1 MADQHTV
8 KRFDEELNN
17 LQSLVL
23 KMGGLVQEQIEG
35 AIKALDD
42 EDLDAARRI
51 ASRDQLVNRYN
62 VQVDE
67 ESVKLLAR
75 RQPMG
80 SDLRLIVAL
89 EKAVT
94 DLERIGDEAAKIAQ
108 MVLRIY
114 DSDGNAPNHG
124 LLRDVPPMAQLAL
137 RLLTGALDSLARM
150 DTAKAMEVAR
160 RDADL
165 DEAFGAA
172 IRHLSTYV
180 MEDPRNMGHAINTV
194 LILKALERMGDH
206 SKNIAEYVVY
216 YVKGK
221 DIRRVEGKDVTDLE
235 VSSA

>member
-1 MADQHTV
+1 MVEQHTV
-8 KRFDEELNN
+8 KRFDEELND

-23 KMGGLVQEQIEG
+23 KMGGLVQEQIE
-35 AIKALDD
+35 AAVKALDD

-51 ASRDQLVNRYN
+51 AARDQLVNRYN

-67 ESVKLLAR
+67 ASVNLLAR

-80 SDLRLIVAL
+80 SDLRFIVAL

-114 DSDGNAPNHG
+114 GGDSSAPNHG
-124 LLRDVPPMAQLAL
+124 LLRDVPAMAELAL
-137 RLLTGALDSLARM
+137 RLLTGALDSMARM
-150 DTAKAMEVAR
+150 DPDKALEVAR
-160 RDADL
+160 RDVDL

-180 MEDPRNMGHAINTV
+180 MEDPRNMGHAINAV
-194 LILKALERMGDH
+194 FILKALERMGDH
-206 SKNIAEYVVY
+206 AKNIAEYVVY

-221 DIRRVEGKDVTDLE
+221 GIRSIEGKEVMDVE
-235 VSSA
+235 VTSV

>member
-1 MADQHTV
+1 MVEQHTV
-8 KRFDEELNN
+8 KRFDEELKG

-42 EDLDAARRI
+42 EDLDGARRI
-51 ASRDQLVNRYN
+51 AERDQLVNRYN
-62 VQVDE
+62 VEVDE
-67 ESVKLLAR
+67 ASVNLLAR

-80 SDLRLIVAL
+80 SDLRLIVSL
-89 EKAVT
+89 EKTVT

-124 LLRDVPPMAQLAL
+124 LLRDVPAMAQLAL

-150 DTAKAMEVAR
+150 DTDKALEVAR

-216 YVKGK
+216 YVMGK
-221 DIRRVEGKDVTDLE
+221 DIRSVEGKEVTDLE

>member
-1 MADQHTV
+1 MVEQHTV
-8 KRFDEELNN
+8 KRFDAELNN
-17 LQSLVL
+17 LRSLVL

-35 AIKALDD
+35 AMKALDD
-42 EDLDAARRI
+42 EDLDAARHI
-51 ASRDQLVNRYN
+51 ALRDQLVNRYN

-67 ESVKLLAR
+67 DSINLLAR

-89 EKAVT
+89 EKTVA

-114 DSDGNAPNHG
+114 DSGGTAPNHG
-124 LLRDVPPMAQLAL
+124 LLRDVPAMAELAL
-137 RLLTGALDSLARM
+137 RLLTGALDAVARM
-150 DTAKAMEVAR
+150 DTDKALEVAR

-172 IRHLSTYV
+172 LRHLSTYI
-180 MEDPRNMGHAINTV
+180 MEDPRNMGHAINAV
-194 LILKALERMGDH
+194 FILKALERMGDH

-221 DIRRVEGKDVTDLE
+221 DIRSIEGKQATDLA
-235 VSSA
+235 VTSA

>member
-1 MADQHTV
+1 MEQHTV
-8 KRFDEELNN
+8 KRYDEELHT

-42 EDLDAARRI
+42 EDLDGARRVV
-51 ASRDQLVNRYN
+51 AGDQMVNGYN

-67 ESVKLLAR
+67 TAVHLIAR
-75 RQPMG
+75 RQPVA
-80 SDLRLIVAL
+80 SDLRLIVSL
-89 EKAVT
+89 EKAVN

-114 DSDGNAPNHG
+114 DSDSNAPNHG
-124 LLRDVPPMAQLAL
+124 LLRDVPPMARLAVG
-137 RLLTGALDSLARM
+137 LLTGALDALARM
-150 DTAKAMEVAR
+150 DISKALEVAR
-160 RDADL
+160 RDAEL
-165 DEAFGAA
+165 DEAFGAG
-172 IRHLSTYV
+172 IRHLTTYV

-216 YVKGK
+216 YVKGT
-221 DIRRVEGKDVTDLE
+221 DIRSLEAKDLKGVEA
-235 VSSA
+235 SSE

>member
-35 AIKALDD
+35 AIQALDD

-51 ASRDQLVNRYN
+51 ATRDQLVNRYN